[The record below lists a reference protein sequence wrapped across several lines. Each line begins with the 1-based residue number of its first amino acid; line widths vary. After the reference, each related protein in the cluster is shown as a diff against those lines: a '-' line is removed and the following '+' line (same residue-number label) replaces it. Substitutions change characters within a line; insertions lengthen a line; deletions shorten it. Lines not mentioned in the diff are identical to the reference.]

1 MLIAS
6 LGGLLWWL
14 PRPAL
19 PAACC
24 VSATSFGVG
33 RLLIWEQFA
42 VGLQVGHARSVG
54 QWDARHALRWHAA
67 DLADGLSLL
76 QPWGIV
82 RLHERIQA
90 QAWLPLLLNDR
101 RSAGESQLAGGLG
114 DVGLG
119 ARFELLAIGQYAW
132 VPAVAV
138 TVAALGPTG
147 RRVEQT
153 RPPLFAGTTG
163 RGTWGGS
170 LALETEVAFLPWFVR
185 LDASLSGFLPFERP
199 DSGQRQQYG
208 PLGRLMLSS
217 GRELVPDTWVLAL
230 ALLGEWE
237 GRLRLDGEAVARS
250 QAYLTTLSLAL
261 SWHVDQHWTA
271 IATLANS
278 IWPRG
283 GGMNRDARLG
293 LTLGVRY
300 GYF

>member
-1 MLIAS
+1 M
-6 LGGLLWWL
+6 

-42 VGLQVGHARSVG
+42 VGVQLGHARSLG
-54 QWDARHALRWHAA
+54 QWDAQHALRWHAGE
-67 DLADGLSLL
+67 LADGLSLL
-76 QPWGIV
+76 QPWAIV
-82 RLHERIQA
+82 RLQERIQA

-101 RSAGESQLAGGLG
+101 RAGGESQLAGGLG

-132 VPAVAV
+132 VPALAV
-138 TVAALGPTG
+138 GVVALGPTG

-163 RGTWGGS
+163 RGAWGGS
-170 LALETEVAFLPWFVR
+170 LALESEVASLPWFFR
-185 LDASLSGFLPFERP
+185 LDASLSAFLPFERP
-199 DSGQRQQYG
+199 DSHQRQQYG
-208 PLGRLMLSS
+208 PLGRLMLST

-237 GRLRLDGEAVARS
+237 GRLSLDGEAVPRS

-261 SWHVDQHWTA
+261 SWHVDPHWTA

-300 GYF
+300 GHF